1 MSFSPTTG
9 LYFYSA
15 IFQGNMALLG
25 LVGVFAVFIAQ
36 QLESQIV
43 EVENNI
49 RAFVDRFVDQKGLG
63 RNYPTNWHSVSDYDM
78 VLQNVLESPDYNEDA
93 KRCAEELINDISHAS
108 IWAIR
113 GLLILEHDR
122 IIDSIKKPMIWTVIV
137 IMLSLLLLPFA
148 DTIHQGVSTRNECL
162 LFLLTVVVNTYALWL
177 NVRFIIVS
185 LKRPKD
191 KIAEITKGDGRNL
204 LR

>member
-1 MSFSPTTG
+1 
-9 LYFYSA
+9 
-15 IFQGNMALLG
+15 
-25 LVGVFAVFIAQ
+25 
-36 QLESQIV
+36 V
-43 EVENNI
+43 EVETNI

-78 VLQNVLESPDYNEDA
+78 VLKNVLESPDYNEDA

-148 DTIHQGVSTRNECL
+148 DTIHQGVSTQNECL

-177 NVRFIIVS
+177 NVRFIIIS

-191 KIAEITKGDGRNL
+191 KIAEITKSDGRNL

>member
-1 MSFSPTTG
+1 MTFLDTTG

-43 EVENNI
+43 EVESNI
-49 RAFVDRFVDQKGLG
+49 RAFVDRFTEMKGQG
-63 RNYPTNWHSVSDYDM
+63 RNFPTYWHSVSDYDM
-78 VLQNVLESPDYNEDA
+78 VLQNVLSSPEYDDDA
-93 KRCAEELINDISHAS
+93 KRCAQELLNDLSHAS

-113 GLLILEHDR
+113 GLLQLEHDK
-122 IIDSIKKPMIWTVIV
+122 IIDSIKQPVIWTVIV
-137 IMLSLLLLPFA
+137 ILLSLVLLPFA
-148 DTIHQGVSTRNECL
+148 NLIHQAAGTLVEGA
-162 LFLLTVVVNTYALWL
+162 LFVLTILVNAYALWL
-177 NVRFIIVS
+177 NVRFIVVS
-185 LKRPKD
+185 LQRPKD
-191 KIAEITKGDGRNL
+191 KIAEAVKGGGGHF